1 MVVVEI
7 REELEGKKCG
17 GRLGENF
24 TYMCEILNQYPS
36 HTQRITNRESSQ
48 NGDHQGNKGE

>member
-1 MVVVEI
+1 MVVEI

-48 NGDHQGNKGE
+48 NGDHQENKGE